1 MIIETEI
8 LVYLLYNE
16 EKRKYYCFI
25 GISQNHSI
33 GFIFDKVVFFHIVW
47 VNLKVKGISGMS

>member
-33 GFIFDKVVFFHIVW
+33 GFIFDKV
-47 VNLKVKGISGMS
+47 NLI

>member
-1 MIIETEI
+1 MFLNHLSIGNNPEHSFMIIETEI

-33 GFIFDKVVFFHIVW
+33 GFIFDKV
-47 VNLKVKGISGMS
+47 NLI